1 MDFSQSTLIG
11 TLKDTRS
18 RQRGDSTS
26 WCLKRKRKKYTLLPH
41 KTTEVLGV
49 ADFEVACV
57 ASVSSRGSS
66 RKLAQGQKKNKWR
79 GRGRGM
85 KEPLPLLLS
94 PSPFN
99 LFFCF
104 RSNFRAITRLETL
117 ATQAN
122 FEGWDLVENVISL
135 VFARL
140 STLLFSFSLFICLNG
155 ASVHTLPRVPEVVSG
170 VRQEASFC
178 RPKAEVK
185 SGEAFRACHFFRL
198 TETGYRAWKASGTQ
212 GIHT

>member
-41 KTTEVLGV
+41 KTTQVLGV

-66 RKLAQGQKKNKWR
+66 RKLGQGQKKNKQ
-79 GRGRGM
+79 
-85 KEPLPLLLS
+85 P
-94 PSPFN
+94 
-99 LFFCF
+99 FFCF
-104 RSNFRAITRLETL
+104 RSNFRAITRWETL